1 MATIKNLLLDLGDVL
16 LDLNFPE
23 VNRRFRALLGDGFE
37 QVYRESEGI
46 LQQLETGLISE
57 EAFLAGF
64 RERSGS
70 NPGDEEILSAWNVI
84 LKGVPARRL
93 QLLDELYQR
102 YDLYL
107 LSNTNAIHMR
117 WFDRYLL
124 ETHGLSLHD
133 FATRYFRRFYL
144 SFELRLRKPD
154 PAIFR
159 HVLRDAGILASETLF
174 VDDLAENIHSA
185 AALGLQ
191 VYHHN
196 SRQDIAEVLP
206 KVLKEMC

>member
-16 LDLNFPE
+16 LDLDFPA
-23 VNRRFRALLGDGFE
+23 VNRQFRALLGSNFQ
-37 QVYRESEGI
+37 QVYHESEGI
-46 LQQLETGLISE
+46 LQQLEMGLISE

-64 RERSGS
+64 RQRSGRDLS
-70 NPGDEEILSAWNVI
+70 DEEILQSWNTI
-84 LKGVPARRL
+84 LGGVPPRRL
-93 QLLDELYQR
+93 QLLDELHRR

-124 ETHGLSLHD
+124 GTHGLSLHD

-154 PAIFR
+154 PAIFL
-159 HVLRDAGILASETLF
+159 HVLNDAGILGPETLF
-174 VDDLAENIHSA
+174 IDDFAENIQSA

-206 KVLKEMC
+206 KVLEEMC